1 MAETEWSTITP
12 NKGEPQEK
20 IEFEIEGQEEEETPS
35 VEASAEVEAPKK
47 PEIEIEQEEEPAVT
61 AEASEEDDKEDI
73 PEEKGIETSGAQK
86 RIRQL
91 VGQKKEREAEIEKLL
106 EQNKQM
112 QLELQ
117 QQKQEYLDAVGTNLK
132 SSETQVNE
140 KLVIARDSYKR
151 AIDSGD
157 SDLILQAQE
166 YLNNAQQDVVRLADA
181 KRQYEALTPAQKD
194 AVAEQQVTQQQQQ
207 AAPETYNGYGLKA
220 YKWAASNDWFNQD
233 QILTNAALVIDA
245 QLKEEGF
252 DPEEDEYY
260 QEIDRRLADNFPQ
273 KFGKATEEVV
283 AEQPRKKSTSTASQ
297 VVAGASHTS
306 ASPSN
311 KKVKLSQEDVR
322 LAQKWGITLEQ
333 YAAEKLKVESAG
345 EGEYTTINR

>member
-12 NKGEPQEK
+12 NVGKPQEK
-20 IEFEIEGQEEEETPS
+20 IEIEIEGQEEETT
-35 VEASAEVEAPKK
+35 EVETSKK
-47 PEIEIEQEEEPAVT
+47 PEIEIEEPVT
-61 AEASEEDDKEDI
+61 KKVVAASEEKEE
-73 PEEKGIETSGAQK
+73 PVEEEEKAVDGVETSGAQK

-91 VGQKKEREAEIEKLL
+91 VAQKKEREAEIEKLL

-117 QQKQEYLDAVGTNLK
+117 QQKQEYIEAVGTSLK

-140 KLVIARDSYKR
+140 KLAIARDSYKR

-166 YLNNAQQDVVRLADA
+166 YLNNAQQDVIRVADA
-181 KRQYEALTPAQKD
+181 KRQYESLTPAQKD
-194 AVAEQQVTQQQQQ
+194 AVAEQQVTKQQ
-207 AAPETYNGYGLKA
+207 AAPAETYNGYGLKA
-220 YKWAASNDWFNQD
+220 YQWAASNEWFNQD

-260 QEIDRRLADNFPQ
+260 QEIDRRLVENFPQ
-273 KFGKATEEVV
+273 KFGKTTQEVV
-283 AEQPRKKSTSTASQ
+283 ADKPRMKSTSTTSQ

-322 LAQKWGITLEQ
+322 LANKWGITLEQ

-345 EGEYTTINR
+345 DGEYTTINR

>member
-12 NKGEPQEK
+12 NAGDPQEK
-20 IEFEIEGQEEEETPS
+20 VEFEIEGEEKVVEESAAAPEPEDKVEVVEETEQPEVEVEEVEQQATDEIVEEAKTEEE
-35 VEASAEVEAPKK
+35 V
-47 PEIEIEQEEEPAVT
+47 
-61 AEASEEDDKEDI
+61 

-91 VGQKKEREAEIEKLL
+91 VSQKKEREAEIEKLL

-117 QQKQEYLDAVGTNLK
+117 QQKKEYLDAVGTNLQ
-132 SSETQVNE
+132 SSEAQVNE
-140 KLVIARDSYKR
+140 KLAIARDSYKR
-151 AIDSGD
+151 AVDSGD
-157 SDLILQAQE
+157 SDLILKAQE
-166 YLNNAQQDVVRLADA
+166 YLNNAQQDLVRLGDA
-181 KRQYEALTPAQKD
+181 KRQYEAYVPQF
-194 AVAEQQVTQQQQQ
+194 EQEVQQQQTQ
-207 AAPETYNGYGLKA
+207 TAETYNGYGLKA
-220 YKWAASNDWFNQD
+220 YQWAASNEWFNQD
-233 QILTNAALVIDA
+233 QILTNAALVLDA

-252 DPEEDEYY
+252 DPEEDDFYL
-260 QEIDRRLADNFPQ
+260 EIDKRLAENFPQ
-273 KFGKATEEVV
+273 KFGNTQKVAAEKPRTKATS
-283 AEQPRKKSTSTASQ
+283 QPSQ
-297 VVAGASHTS
+297 VVAGASHTA

-345 EGEYTTINR
+345 DGEYTTINR

>member
-12 NKGEPQEK
+12 DQGEPKEK
-20 IEFEIEGQEEEETPS
+20 IEIEIEGQEEEEAPA
-35 VEASAEVEAPKK
+35 VEAAEVEAPKK
-47 PEIEIEQEEEPAVT
+47 PEVEIEQEEEPQ
-61 AEASEEDDKEDI
+61 EEETQE
-73 PEEKGIETSGAQK
+73 EEKAVEGVETSGAQK

-91 VGQKKEREAEIEKLL
+91 VAQKKEREAEIEKLL
-106 EQNKQM
+106 ENNKQM

-117 QQKQEYLDAVGTNLK
+117 QQKQEYLEAVGTNLK
-132 SSETQVNE
+132 SSEAQINE

-181 KRQYEALTPAQKD
+181 KRQYEALTPAQRD
-194 AVAEQQVTQQQQQ
+194 AVAEQQVTQQT

-220 YKWAASNDWFNQD
+220 YQWAASNEWFNQD

-260 QEIDRRLADNFPQ
+260 QEIDKRLAENFPQ

>member
-12 NKGEPQEK
+12 DQGEPKEK
-20 IEFEIEGQEEEETPS
+20 IEIEIEGQEEEEAPA
-35 VEASAEVEAPKK
+35 VEAAEVEAPKK
-47 PEIEIEQEEEPAVT
+47 PEVEIEQEEEPQ
-61 AEASEEDDKEDI
+61 EEEETQE
-73 PEEKGIETSGAQK
+73 EEKAVEGVETSGAQK

-91 VGQKKEREAEIEKLL
+91 VAQKKEREAEIERLL
-106 EQNKQM
+106 ENNKQM

-117 QQKQEYLDAVGTNLK
+117 QQKQEYLEAVGTNLK
-132 SSETQVNE
+132 SSEAQVNE

-181 KRQYEALTPAQKD
+181 KRQYEALTPAQRD
-194 AVAEQQVTQQQQQ
+194 AVAEQQVTQQT

-220 YKWAASNDWFNQD
+220 YQWAASNEWFNQD

-260 QEIDRRLADNFPQ
+260 QEIDKRLAENFPQ

>member
-12 NKGEPQEK
+12 EKGEPQEK

-61 AEASEEDDKEDI
+61 AEASEEGDKEDI

-91 VGQKKEREAEIEKLL
+91 VAQKKEREAEIEKLL
-106 EQNKQM
+106 ESNKQM

-132 SSETQVNE
+132 SSEAQVNE

-194 AVAEQQVTQQQQQ
+194 AVAEQQVTQQQ

-220 YKWAASNDWFNQD
+220 YQWAASNEWFNQD

-260 QEIDRRLADNFPQ
+260 QEIDRRLAENFPQ

>member
-12 NKGEPQEK
+12 DQGEPKEK
-20 IEFEIEGQEEEETPS
+20 IEIEIEGQEEEEAPA
-35 VEASAEVEAPKK
+35 VEAAEVEAPKK
-47 PEIEIEQEEEPAVT
+47 PEVEIEQEEEPQ
-61 AEASEEDDKEDI
+61 EEEETQE
-73 PEEKGIETSGAQK
+73 EEKAVEGVETSGAQK

-91 VGQKKEREAEIEKLL
+91 VAQKKEREAEIERLL
-106 EQNKQM
+106 ENNKQM

-117 QQKQEYLDAVGTNLK
+117 QQKQEYLEAVGTNLK
-132 SSETQVNE
+132 SSEAQVNE

-194 AVAEQQVTQQQQQ
+194 AVAEQQVTQQT

-220 YKWAASNDWFNQD
+220 YQWAASNEWFNQD

-260 QEIDRRLADNFPQ
+260 QEIDKRLAENFPQ

>member
-12 NKGEPQEK
+12 EQGEPQDK
-20 IEFEIEGQEEEETPS
+20 I
-35 VEASAEVEAPKK
+35 
-47 PEIEIEQEEEPAVT
+47 EIEIEGAEEELVSTAPEVEVEEKPVVET
-61 AEASEEDDKEDI
+61 AEEESTET
-73 PEEKGIETSGAQK
+73 EEVEESKETSGAQK

-91 VGQKKEREAEIEKLL
+91 VSQKKEREAEIEELL
-106 EQNKQM
+106 NKNKQM

-117 QQKQEYLDAVGTNLK
+117 QQKEEYFSAVGSNLK
-132 SSETQVNE
+132 NSEAQVNE

-166 YLNNAQQDVVRLADA
+166 YLNNAQQDVSRLATA
-181 KRQYEALTPAQKD
+181 KQQYESLTPAQKS
-194 AVAEQQVTQQQQQ
+194 AVAEEQVQQQP
-207 AAPETYNGYGLKA
+207 APETHNGYGLKA
-220 YKWAASNDWFNQD
+220 YKWAASNEWFNSD
-233 QILTNAALVIDA
+233 QVLTNAALYIDA

-252 DPEEDEYY
+252 DPEEDDFY
-260 QEIDRRLADNFPQ
+260 QEIDNRMKENFPM
-273 KFGKATEEVV
+273 KFGEATEEV
-283 AEQPRKKSTSTASQ
+283 AADTLRTKPTSKASQ

>member
-12 NKGEPQEK
+12 EKGEPQEK

-61 AEASEEDDKEDI
+61 AEASEEKEE
-73 PEEKGIETSGAQK
+73 EEKAVEGVETSGAQK

-91 VGQKKEREAEIEKLL
+91 VAQKKEREAEIEKLL
-106 EQNKQM
+106 ESNKQM

-117 QQKQEYLDAVGTNLK
+117 QQKQEYLEAVGTNLK
-132 SSETQVNE
+132 SSEAQINE

-194 AVAEQQVTQQQQQ
+194 AVAEQQVTQQQ

-220 YKWAASNDWFNQD
+220 YQWAASNEWFNQD

-260 QEIDRRLADNFPQ
+260 QEIDRRLAENFPQ

>member
-12 NKGEPQEK
+12 DQGEPKEK
-20 IEFEIEGQEEEETPS
+20 IEIEIEGQEEEEAPA
-35 VEASAEVEAPKK
+35 VEAAEVEAPKK
-47 PEIEIEQEEEPAVT
+47 PEVEIEQEEEPQ
-61 AEASEEDDKEDI
+61 EEETQE
-73 PEEKGIETSGAQK
+73 EEKAVEGVETSGAQK

-91 VGQKKEREAEIEKLL
+91 VAQKKEREAEIERLL
-106 EQNKQM
+106 ENNKQM

-117 QQKQEYLDAVGTNLK
+117 QQKQEYLEAVGTNLK
-132 SSETQVNE
+132 SSEAQVNE

-181 KRQYEALTPAQKD
+181 KRQYESLTPAQRD
-194 AVAEQQVTQQQQQ
+194 AVAEQQVTQQT

-220 YKWAASNDWFNQD
+220 YQWAASNEWFNQD
-233 QILTNAALVIDA
+233 QILTSAALVIDA

-260 QEIDRRLADNFPQ
+260 QEIDKRLAENFPQ

>member
-1 MAETEWSTITP
+1 M
-12 NKGEPQEK
+12 
-20 IEFEIEGQEEEETPS
+20 
-35 VEASAEVEAPKK
+35 
-47 PEIEIEQEEEPAVT
+47 
-61 AEASEEDDKEDI
+61 
-73 PEEKGIETSGAQK
+73 
-86 RIRQL
+86 
-91 VGQKKEREAEIEKLL
+91 
-106 EQNKQM
+106 
-112 QLELQ
+112 
-117 QQKQEYLDAVGTNLK
+117 
-132 SSETQVNE
+132 
-140 KLVIARDSYKR
+140 
-151 AIDSGD
+151 
-157 SDLILQAQE
+157 
-166 YLNNAQQDVVRLADA
+166 
-181 KRQYEALTPAQKD
+181 
-194 AVAEQQVTQQQQQ
+194 
-207 AAPETYNGYGLKA
+207 
-220 YKWAASNDWFNQD
+220 
-233 QILTNAALVIDA
+233 VIDA

-273 KFGKATEEVV
+273 KFGKSTEEVV

>member
-12 NKGEPQEK
+12 EKGEPQEK

-61 AEASEEDDKEDI
+61 AEASEEKEE
-73 PEEKGIETSGAQK
+73 EEKAVEGVETSGAQK

-91 VGQKKEREAEIEKLL
+91 VAQKKEREAEIEKLL
-106 EQNKQM
+106 ESNKQM
-112 QLELQ
+112 QLALE
-117 QQKQEYLDAVGTNLK
+117 QQKQEYLEAVGTNLK
-132 SSETQVNE
+132 SSEAQINE

-181 KRQYEALTPAQKD
+181 KRQYEALTPAQKN
-194 AVAEQQVTQQQQQ
+194 AVAEQQVTQQQQ

-220 YKWAASNDWFNQD
+220 YQWAASNEWFNQD

-260 QEIDRRLADNFPQ
+260 QEIDRRLAENFPQ

>member
-12 NKGEPQEK
+12 DQGEPKEK
-20 IEFEIEGQEEEETPS
+20 IEIEIEGQEEEEAPA
-35 VEASAEVEAPKK
+35 VEAAEVEAPKK
-47 PEIEIEQEEEPAVT
+47 PEVEIEQEEKPQ
-61 AEASEEDDKEDI
+61 EEEETQE
-73 PEEKGIETSGAQK
+73 EEKAVEGVETSGAQK

-91 VGQKKEREAEIEKLL
+91 VAQKKEREAEIERLL
-106 EQNKQM
+106 ENNKQM

-117 QQKQEYLDAVGTNLK
+117 QQKQEYLEAVGTNLK
-132 SSETQVNE
+132 SSEAQVNE

-181 KRQYEALTPAQKD
+181 KRQYEALTPAQRD
-194 AVAEQQVTQQQQQ
+194 AVAEQQVTQQT

-220 YKWAASNDWFNQD
+220 YQWAASNEWFNQD

-260 QEIDRRLADNFPQ
+260 QEIDKRLAENFPQ

>member
-12 NKGEPQEK
+12 DQGEPKEK
-20 IEFEIEGQEEEETPS
+20 IEIEIEGEEEEEAPA
-35 VEASAEVEAPKK
+35 VEAAEVEAPKK
-47 PEIEIEQEEEPAVT
+47 PKVEIEQEEEP
-61 AEASEEDDKEDI
+61 
-73 PEEKGIETSGAQK
+73 PEEETQEEEKAVEGVETSGAQK

-91 VGQKKEREAEIEKLL
+91 VAQKKEREAEIEKLL
-106 EQNKQM
+106 ENNKQM

-117 QQKQEYLDAVGTNLK
+117 QQKQEYLEAVGTNLK
-132 SSETQVNE
+132 SSEAQVNE

-181 KRQYEALTPAQKD
+181 KRQYEALTPAQRD
-194 AVAEQQVTQQQQQ
+194 AVAEQQVTQQT

-220 YKWAASNDWFNQD
+220 YQWAASNEWFNQD

-260 QEIDRRLADNFPQ
+260 QEIDKRLAENFPQ

-283 AEQPRKKSTSTASQ
+283 AERPRKKSTSTASQ
-297 VVAGASHTS
+297 GVAGASHTS

>member
-1 MAETEWSTITP
+1 
-12 NKGEPQEK
+12 
-20 IEFEIEGQEEEETPS
+20 
-35 VEASAEVEAPKK
+35 
-47 PEIEIEQEEEPAVT
+47 
-61 AEASEEDDKEDI
+61 
-73 PEEKGIETSGAQK
+73 
-86 RIRQL
+86 
-91 VGQKKEREAEIEKLL
+91 
-106 EQNKQM
+106 
-112 QLELQ
+112 
-117 QQKQEYLDAVGTNLK
+117 
-132 SSETQVNE
+132 
-140 KLVIARDSYKR
+140 
-151 AIDSGD
+151 
-157 SDLILQAQE
+157 
-166 YLNNAQQDVVRLADA
+166 LADA

-194 AVAEQQVTQQQQQ
+194 AVAEQQVTQQQQ

-220 YKWAASNDWFNQD
+220 YQWAASNEWFNQD

-260 QEIDRRLADNFPQ
+260 QEIDRRLAENFPQ

>member
-1 MAETEWSTITP
+1 
-12 NKGEPQEK
+12 
-20 IEFEIEGQEEEETPS
+20 
-35 VEASAEVEAPKK
+35 
-47 PEIEIEQEEEPAVT
+47 
-61 AEASEEDDKEDI
+61 
-73 PEEKGIETSGAQK
+73 
-86 RIRQL
+86 
-91 VGQKKEREAEIEKLL
+91 
-106 EQNKQM
+106 M
-112 QLELQ
+112 QLALQ
-117 QQKQEYLDAVGTNLK
+117 QQKQEYLEAVGTNLK
-132 SSETQVNE
+132 SSEAQINE

-181 KRQYEALTPAQKD
+181 KRQYEALTPAQKNT
-194 AVAEQQVTQQQQQ
+194 VAEQQVTQQQQ

-220 YKWAASNDWFNQD
+220 YQWAASNEWFNQD

-260 QEIDRRLADNFPQ
+260 QEIDRRLVENFPQ

>member
-12 NKGEPQEK
+12 NKGDPQEK
-20 IEFEIEGQEEEETPS
+20 IEFEIEGEEEV
-35 VEASAEVEAPKK
+35 VEAAAPEPEDKVEVVEETEQPEVEVEEVEQQATD
-47 PEIEIEQEEEPAVT
+47 EIVEEAKTEEEV
-61 AEASEEDDKEDI
+61 

-91 VGQKKEREAEIEKLL
+91 VSQKKEREAEIEKLL

-117 QQKQEYLDAVGTNLK
+117 QQKKEYLDAVGTNLQ
-132 SSETQVNE
+132 SSEAQVNE
-140 KLVIARDSYKR
+140 KLAIARDSYKR

-157 SDLILQAQE
+157 SDIILQAQE
-166 YLNNAQQDVVRLADA
+166 YLNKAQQDIVRLAEA
-181 KRQYEALTPAQKD
+181 KRQYEAYVPQAQEEP
-194 AVAEQQVTQQQQQ
+194 VGQQPTG
-207 AAPETYNGYGLKA
+207 ETYNGYGLKA
-220 YKWAASNDWFNQD
+220 YQWAASNDWFNQD
-233 QILTNAALVIDA
+233 QILTNAALVLDA

-252 DPEEDEYY
+252 DPEEDDFYV
-260 QEIDRRLADNFPQ
+260 EIDKRLAENFPQ
-273 KFGKATEEVV
+273 KFGNTQKVAAEKPRTKATS
-283 AEQPRKKSTSTASQ
+283 QPSQ
-297 VVAGASHTS
+297 VVAGASHTA

-345 EGEYTTINR
+345 DGEYTTINR

>member
-12 NKGEPQEK
+12 DQGEPKEK
-20 IEFEIEGQEEEETPS
+20 IEIEIEGEEEEEAPA
-35 VEASAEVEAPKK
+35 VEAAEVEAPKK
-47 PEIEIEQEEEPAVT
+47 PEVEIEQEEEPQ
-61 AEASEEDDKEDI
+61 EEETQE
-73 PEEKGIETSGAQK
+73 EEKAVEGVETSGAQK

-91 VGQKKEREAEIEKLL
+91 VAQKKEREAEIERLL
-106 EQNKQM
+106 ENNKQM

-117 QQKQEYLDAVGTNLK
+117 QQKQEYLEAVGTNLK
-132 SSETQVNE
+132 SSEAQVNE

-181 KRQYEALTPAQKD
+181 KRQYEALTPAQRD
-194 AVAEQQVTQQQQQ
+194 AVAEQQVTQQT

-220 YKWAASNDWFNQD
+220 YQWAASNEWFNQD

-260 QEIDRRLADNFPQ
+260 QEIDKRLAENFPQ

>member
-12 NKGEPQEK
+12 DQGEPKEK
-20 IEFEIEGQEEEETPS
+20 IEIEIEGEEEEEAPA
-35 VEASAEVEAPKK
+35 VEAAEVEAPKK
-47 PEIEIEQEEEPAVT
+47 PEVEIEQEEEPQ
-61 AEASEEDDKEDI
+61 EEETQE
-73 PEEKGIETSGAQK
+73 EEKAVEGVETSGAQK

-91 VGQKKEREAEIEKLL
+91 VAQKKEREAEIEKLL
-106 EQNKQM
+106 ENNKQM

-117 QQKQEYLDAVGTNLK
+117 QQKQEYLEAVGTNLK
-132 SSETQVNE
+132 SSEAQVNE

-181 KRQYEALTPAQKD
+181 KRQYEALTPAQRD
-194 AVAEQQVTQQQQQ
+194 AVAEQQVTQQT

-220 YKWAASNDWFNQD
+220 YQWAASNEWFNQD

-260 QEIDRRLADNFPQ
+260 QEIDKRLAENFPQ

>member
-12 NKGEPQEK
+12 DQGEPKEK
-20 IEFEIEGQEEEETPS
+20 IEIEIEGEEEEEAPA
-35 VEASAEVEAPKK
+35 VEAAEVEAPKK
-47 PEIEIEQEEEPAVT
+47 PEVEIEQEEEPQ
-61 AEASEEDDKEDI
+61 EEEETQE
-73 PEEKGIETSGAQK
+73 EEKAVEGVETSGAQK

-91 VGQKKEREAEIEKLL
+91 VAQKKEREAEIEKLL
-106 EQNKQM
+106 ENNKQM

-117 QQKQEYLDAVGTNLK
+117 QQKQEYLEAVGTNLK
-132 SSETQVNE
+132 SSEAQVNE

-181 KRQYEALTPAQKD
+181 KRQYEALTPAQRD
-194 AVAEQQVTQQQQQ
+194 AVAEQQVTQQT

-220 YKWAASNDWFNQD
+220 YQWAASNEWFNQD

-260 QEIDRRLADNFPQ
+260 QEIDKRLAENFPQ

>member
-12 NKGEPQEK
+12 DQGEPKEK
-20 IEFEIEGQEEEETPS
+20 IEIEIEGQEEEEAPA
-35 VEASAEVEAPKK
+35 VEAAEVEAPKK
-47 PEIEIEQEEEPAVT
+47 PKVEIEQEEEPQ
-61 AEASEEDDKEDI
+61 EEEETQE
-73 PEEKGIETSGAQK
+73 EEKAVEGVETSGAQK

-91 VGQKKEREAEIEKLL
+91 VAQKKEREAEIEKLL
-106 EQNKQM
+106 ENNKQM

-117 QQKQEYLDAVGTNLK
+117 RQKQEYLEAVGTNLK
-132 SSETQVNE
+132 SSEAQVNE

-194 AVAEQQVTQQQQQ
+194 AVAEQQVTQQT

-220 YKWAASNDWFNQD
+220 YQWAASNEWFNQD

-260 QEIDRRLADNFPQ
+260 QEIDKRLAENFPQ

>member
-12 NKGEPQEK
+12 EKGEPQEK
-20 IEFEIEGQEEEETPS
+20 IEFEIEGQQEEETPS

-61 AEASEEDDKEDI
+61 AEASEEKEE
-73 PEEKGIETSGAQK
+73 EEKAVEGVETSGAQK

-91 VGQKKEREAEIEKLL
+91 VSQKKEREAEIEKLL
-106 EQNKQM
+106 ESNKQM

-117 QQKQEYLDAVGTNLK
+117 QQKQEYLEAVGTNLK
-132 SSETQVNE
+132 SSEAQINE

-194 AVAEQQVTQQQQQ
+194 AVAEQQVTQQQQ

-220 YKWAASNDWFNQD
+220 YQWAASNEWFNQD

-260 QEIDRRLADNFPQ
+260 QEIDKRLAENFPQ

>member
-12 NKGEPQEK
+12 DQGEPQEK
-20 IEFEIEGQEEEETPS
+20 IEIEIEGQEEEQASVAQEATP
-35 VEASAEVEAPKK
+35 EVKAPVK
-47 PEIEIEQEEEPAVT
+47 PEIEIEQETKTET
-61 AEASEEDDKEDI
+61 AEASGEEDKAIE
-73 PEEKGIETSGAQK
+73 GVETSGAQK

-106 EQNKQM
+106 EDNKQM

-117 QQKQEYLDAVGTNLK
+117 KQKEEYFEAVGSNLK
-132 SSETQVNE
+132 SSEAQVNE

-181 KRQYEALTPAQKD
+181 KKQYESLTPAQKN
-194 AVAEQQVTQQQQQ
+194 AVAEEQVTQQP
-207 AAPETYNGYGLKA
+207 AAQETYQGYGLKA
-220 YKWAASNDWFNQD
+220 YQWAASNEWFNQD
-233 QILTNAALVIDA
+233 QVLTNAALVIDA

-260 QEIDRRLADNFPQ
+260 QEIDKRLAENFPQ
-273 KFGKATEEVV
+273 KFGKATEEEA
-283 AEQPRKKSTSTASQ
+283 AEKPRTKPTSTASQ

>member
-12 NKGEPQEK
+12 DQGEPKEK
-20 IEFEIEGQEEEETPS
+20 IEIEIEGQEEEEAPA
-35 VEASAEVEAPKK
+35 VEAAEVEAPKK
-47 PEIEIEQEEEPAVT
+47 PEVEIEQEEEPQ
-61 AEASEEDDKEDI
+61 EEEETQE
-73 PEEKGIETSGAQK
+73 EEKAVEGVETSGAQK

-91 VGQKKEREAEIEKLL
+91 VAQKKEREAEIEKLL
-106 EQNKQM
+106 ENNKQM

-117 QQKQEYLDAVGTNLK
+117 QQKQEYLEAVGTNLK
-132 SSETQVNE
+132 SSEAQVNE

-181 KRQYEALTPAQKD
+181 KRQYEALTPAQRD
-194 AVAEQQVTQQQQQ
+194 AVAEQQVTQQT

-220 YKWAASNDWFNQD
+220 YQWAASNEWFNQD

-260 QEIDRRLADNFPQ
+260 QEIDKRLAENFPQ

>member
-12 NKGEPQEK
+12 DQGEPKEK
-20 IEFEIEGQEEEETPS
+20 IEIEIEGQEEEEAPA
-35 VEASAEVEAPKK
+35 VEAAEVEAPKK
-47 PEIEIEQEEEPAVT
+47 PEVEIEQEEEPQ
-61 AEASEEDDKEDI
+61 EEEETQE
-73 PEEKGIETSGAQK
+73 EEKAVEGVETSGAQK

-91 VGQKKEREAEIEKLL
+91 VAQKKEREAEIEKLL
-106 EQNKQM
+106 ENNKQM

-117 QQKQEYLDAVGTNLK
+117 QQKQEYLEAVGTNLK
-132 SSETQVNE
+132 SSEAQINE

-181 KRQYEALTPAQKD
+181 KRQYEALTPAQRD
-194 AVAEQQVTQQQQQ
+194 AVAEQQVTQQT

-220 YKWAASNDWFNQD
+220 YQWAASNEWFNQD

-260 QEIDRRLADNFPQ
+260 QEIDKRLAENFPQ

>member
-1 MAETEWSTITP
+1 
-12 NKGEPQEK
+12 
-20 IEFEIEGQEEEETPS
+20 
-35 VEASAEVEAPKK
+35 
-47 PEIEIEQEEEPAVT
+47 
-61 AEASEEDDKEDI
+61 
-73 PEEKGIETSGAQK
+73 
-86 RIRQL
+86 
-91 VGQKKEREAEIEKLL
+91 
-106 EQNKQM
+106 M
-112 QLELQ
+112 QLALE
-117 QQKQEYLDAVGTNLK
+117 QQKQEYFEAVGTNLK
-132 SSETQVNE
+132 SSEAQINE

-181 KRQYEALTPAQKD
+181 KRQYEALTPAQKNT
-194 AVAEQQVTQQQQQ
+194 VAEQQVTQQQQ

-220 YKWAASNDWFNQD
+220 YQWAASNEWFNQD

-260 QEIDRRLADNFPQ
+260 QEVDKRLAENFPH

>member
-12 NKGEPQEK
+12 KKGEPQEK

-47 PEIEIEQEEEPAVT
+47 PKIEIEQEEEPAIT
-61 AEASEEDDKEDI
+61 AEASEEE
-73 PEEKGIETSGAQK
+73 EEKAVEGVETSGAQK

-91 VGQKKEREAEIEKLL
+91 VSQKKEREAEIEKLL
-106 EQNKQM
+106 ESNKQM
-112 QLELQ
+112 QLALQ
-117 QQKQEYLDAVGTNLK
+117 QQKQEYLEAVGTNLK
-132 SSETQVNE
+132 SSEAQINE

-181 KRQYEALTPAQKD
+181 KRQYEALTPAQKN
-194 AVAEQQVTQQQQQ
+194 AVAEQQVTQQQQ

-220 YKWAASNDWFNQD
+220 YQWAASNEWFNQD

-260 QEIDRRLADNFPQ
+260 QEVDKRLAENFPH

>member
-12 NKGEPQEK
+12 DQGEPKEK
-20 IEFEIEGQEEEETPS
+20 IEIEIEGEEEEEAPA
-35 VEASAEVEAPKK
+35 VEAAEVEAPKK
-47 PEIEIEQEEEPAVT
+47 PEVEIEQEEEPQ
-61 AEASEEDDKEDI
+61 EEETQE
-73 PEEKGIETSGAQK
+73 EEKAVEGVETSGAQK

-91 VGQKKEREAEIEKLL
+91 VAQKKEREAEIERLL
-106 EQNKQM
+106 ENNKQM

-117 QQKQEYLDAVGTNLK
+117 QQKQEYLEAVGTNLK
-132 SSETQVNE
+132 SSEAQINE

-181 KRQYEALTPAQKD
+181 KRQYEALTPAQRD
-194 AVAEQQVTQQQQQ
+194 AVAEQQVTQQT

-220 YKWAASNDWFNQD
+220 YQWAASNEWFNQD

-260 QEIDRRLADNFPQ
+260 QEIDKRLAENFPQ

>member
-12 NKGEPQEK
+12 DQGEPKEK
-20 IEFEIEGQEEEETPS
+20 IEIEIEGQEEEEAPA
-35 VEASAEVEAPKK
+35 VEAAEVEAPKK
-47 PEIEIEQEEEPAVT
+47 PEVEIEQEEEPQ
-61 AEASEEDDKEDI
+61 EEETQE
-73 PEEKGIETSGAQK
+73 EEKAVEGVETSGAQK

-91 VGQKKEREAEIEKLL
+91 VAQKKEREAEIERLL
-106 EQNKQM
+106 ENNKQM

-117 QQKQEYLDAVGTNLK
+117 QQKQEYLEAVGTNLK
-132 SSETQVNE
+132 SSEAQVNE

-181 KRQYEALTPAQKD
+181 KRQYEALTPAQRD
-194 AVAEQQVTQQQQQ
+194 AVAEQQVTQQT

-220 YKWAASNDWFNQD
+220 YQWAASNEWFNQD

-260 QEIDRRLADNFPQ
+260 QEIDKRLAENFPQ

>member
-12 NKGEPQEK
+12 EKGEPQEK
-20 IEFEIEGQEEEETPS
+20 IEFEIEGQEEEKTPS

-61 AEASEEDDKEDI
+61 AEASEEE
-73 PEEKGIETSGAQK
+73 EEKAVEGVETSGAQK

-91 VGQKKEREAEIEKLL
+91 VSQKKEREAEIEKLL
-106 EQNKQM
+106 ESNKQM
-112 QLELQ
+112 QLALE
-117 QQKQEYLDAVGTNLK
+117 QQKQEYLEAVGTNLK
-132 SSETQVNE
+132 SSEAQINE

-181 KRQYEALTPAQKD
+181 KRQYEALTPAQKN
-194 AVAEQQVTQQQQQ
+194 AVAEQQVTQQQQ

-220 YKWAASNDWFNQD
+220 YQWAASNEWFNQD

-260 QEIDRRLADNFPQ
+260 QEIDRRLAENFPQ

-283 AEQPRKKSTSTASQ
+283 AKQPRKKSTSTASQ

>member
-12 NKGEPQEK
+12 EEGEPQEK

-61 AEASEEDDKEDI
+61 AEASEEKEE
-73 PEEKGIETSGAQK
+73 EEKAVEGVETSGAQK

-91 VGQKKEREAEIEKLL
+91 VAQKKEREAEIERLL
-106 EQNKQM
+106 ENNKQM

-117 QQKQEYLDAVGTNLK
+117 QQKQEYLEAVGTNLK
-132 SSETQVNE
+132 SSEAQVNE

-181 KRQYEALTPAQKD
+181 KRQYEALTPAQRD
-194 AVAEQQVTQQQQQ
+194 AVAEQQVTQQT

-220 YKWAASNDWFNQD
+220 YQWAASNEWFNQD

-260 QEIDRRLADNFPQ
+260 QEIDKRLAENFPQ

>member
-12 NKGEPQEK
+12 EKGEPQEK

-47 PEIEIEQEEEPAVT
+47 PEIEIEQEEESTVT

-91 VGQKKEREAEIEKLL
+91 VAQKKEREAEIEKLL
-106 EQNKQM
+106 ESNKQM

-166 YLNNAQQDVVRLADA
+166 YLIMHS
-181 KRQYEALTPAQKD
+181 KT
-194 AVAEQQVTQQQQQ
+194 
-207 AAPETYNGYGLKA
+207 
-220 YKWAASNDWFNQD
+220 
-233 QILTNAALVIDA
+233 
-245 QLKEEGF
+245 
-252 DPEEDEYY
+252 
-260 QEIDRRLADNFPQ
+260 
-273 KFGKATEEVV
+273 
-283 AEQPRKKSTSTASQ
+283 
-297 VVAGASHTS
+297 
-306 ASPSN
+306 
-311 KKVKLSQEDVR
+311 
-322 LAQKWGITLEQ
+322 
-333 YAAEKLKVESAG
+333 
-345 EGEYTTINR
+345 

>member
-1 MAETEWSTITP
+1 MSETEWSTITP
-12 NKGEPQEK
+12 NEGEPQEK

-61 AEASEEDDKEDI
+61 AEASEEKEE
-73 PEEKGIETSGAQK
+73 EEKAVEGVETSGAQK

-91 VGQKKEREAEIEKLL
+91 VSQKKEREAEIEKLL
-106 EQNKQM
+106 ESNKQM
-112 QLELQ
+112 QLALE
-117 QQKQEYLDAVGTNLK
+117 QQKQEYLEAVGTNLK
-132 SSETQVNE
+132 SSEAQINE

-194 AVAEQQVTQQQQQ
+194 AVAEQQVTQQQQ

-220 YKWAASNDWFNQD
+220 YQWAASNEWFNQD